1 MSGRTRLTL
10 GVIACFVAAIIGVF
24 MGRALL
30 PSRAQPGA
38 ELHDVLHHKLALDA
52 TQEARL
58 QMLEQRF
65 AVQRRAFEL
74 ELRADNARLAEA
86 IEAEHGNGPRVA
98 AAVDQSHAAMGDLQK
113 ATLAHIFAM
122 RQLLRPNQTG
132 QFDQA
137 VVKALTDDVLE
148 SWCVSLDW
156 TTLTEGE
163 LAALSIAGRQAA
175 FSEIMRR
182 HRQSVFRMVR
192 ACVGE
197 ADEALDLVQETFVAA
212 HQALPRYDGD
222 RSMRAWLS
230 TIAINKCRDWGRKRT
245 VRRFLS
251 FAAPIGPEAEAVADD
266 QVAIDDATGDR
277 QELERVTRA
286 ISTLPANLKEPLVLR
301 TIEGLSQ
308 AETAE
313 VLGISEKAVETRLYR
328 ARRSLADRLGAMTR
342 SAVG

>member
-1 MSGRTRLTL
+1 M
-10 GVIACFVAAIIGVF
+10 
-24 MGRALL
+24 
-30 PSRAQPGA
+30 
-38 ELHDVLHHKLALDA
+38 
-52 TQEARL
+52 
-58 QMLEQRF
+58 
-65 AVQRRAFEL
+65 
-74 ELRADNARLAEA
+74 
-86 IEAEHGNGPRVA
+86 
-98 AAVDQSHAAMGDLQK
+98 
-113 ATLAHIFAM
+113 
-122 RQLLRPNQTG
+122 
-132 QFDQA
+132 
-137 VVKALTDDVLE
+137 
-148 SWCVSLDW
+148 SLDW

-245 VRRFLS
+245 VRRFLA
-251 FAAPIGPEAEAVADD
+251 FAAPIGPEAEEVADD

-277 QELERVTRA
+277 QELDRVTRA

-328 ARRSLADRLGAMTR
+328 ARRSLADRLEVMTR
-342 SAVG
+342 SAIG